1 MTPRIG
7 PDRPLFRIGDD
18 VYRPV
23 LRDSV
28 RTFYYQRSGTP
39 IPARYGGNWH
49 HGGGHLGR
57 HQDRS
62 PVQPGRQG
70 TRPSARA
77 ARAAGSTRGTSTS
90 TSLTWNP
97 PSSTCSGPMNSIRC
111 VFGDDTNIPESG
123 NGVPDLLDEVKWEL
137 DWLLKMQ
144 DTDGGVFNRVAGR
157 SHDNGPDPP
166 NSDTQP
172 RFYTAKT
179 TWATATAAASYAH
192 ARAGLRSLR
201 SHLPRLRR
209 SPSRRLA
216 SGLGLPRGTPQ
227 DGAGRRYGRR
237 LRPWRRPRPAATP
250 TADAGRGVHAAA
262 QLFKTTGEP
271 AFQGV
276 RSPLGTRRRP
286 RPPDNGLHPLRDGH
300 RLTRCNH
307 PALTQALFIYA
318 TTPGASRPSR
328 GRSGRPWPARRR
340 HPRGHRRPR
349 RPLPGLS
356 LRGALLLG
364 QQPGQGPLGPRP
376 ADGHGARPEPRAA
389 SGLPEIMAG
398 DLHFI
403 HGAIRCR
410 SVS

>member
-1 MTPRIG
+1 MNTLGGRPASRRPRQGGLVACWLAASLAAPVVTGVARGDGEVVTPQITIDQFGWQPGSRKVAIVAEAVRG
-7 PDRPLFRIGDD
+7 QNARAAYRPGLTFEVRRQADGTVAHRGNLKPWNGGKVSELCGDRVWYADFSDVRAPGTYYVHDPANRARSSPFRIGDD

-57 HQDRS
+57 DQD
-62 PVQPGRQG
+62 
-70 TRPSARA
+70 RA
-77 ARAAGSTRGTSTS
+77 ARYSQGGKELGRPRDLLGGWFDAGDLNKYVPYLESTLFDLLWAYELHPR
-90 TSLTWNP
+90 
-97 PSSTCSGPMNSIRC
+97 

-157 SHDNGPDPP
+157 SHDNGPDSP

-192 ARAGLRSLR
+192 AAAGLRSLR

-209 SPSRRLA
+209 SPSRCLA

-227 DGAGRRYGRR
+227 DGAGRWYGR
-237 LRPWRRPRPAATP
+237 
-250 TADAGRGVHAAA
+250 
-262 QLFKTTGEP
+262 
-271 AFQGV
+271 
-276 RSPLGTRRRP
+276 
-286 RPPDNGLHPLRDGH
+286 
-300 RLTRCNH
+300 
-307 PALTQALFIYA
+307 
-318 TTPGASRPSR
+318 
-328 GRSGRPWPARRR
+328 
-340 HPRGHRRPR
+340 
-349 RPLPGLS
+349 
-356 LRGALLLG
+356 
-364 QQPGQGPLGPRP
+364 
-376 ADGHGARPEPRAA
+376 
-389 SGLPEIMAG
+389 
-398 DLHFI
+398 
-403 HGAIRCR
+403 
-410 SVS
+410 